1 MKKQIQTF
9 IIDDSAL
16 VRQSLKK
23 IIDSDPKLHVIGT
36 AQNPIIALQKIQY
49 QKPDV
54 ILLDLEMP
62 VMDGITFLK
71 EEMPKLL
78 IPIVIMSK
86 FTAKGS
92 NKALQALKYGAV
104 EIIEKPELGTKKFI
118 EESRII
124 LCDIIRAAAQVNT
137 HLNRTHTK
145 IEPKLTADVILSKP
159 KQKVINITDTIVVIG
174 ASTGGTDALEKIL
187 KKFPKKGPSMV
198 VVQHMPKHF
207 TGAFAKR
214 LDHVCPAHVKEA
226 VNGDVITRGKIFIAP
241 GNQHILIHHKQQKYY
256 IESRDGPLVNRHR
269 PSVDVLF
276 RSAARYAGK
285 NAIGVIMTGMGD
297 DGAKGLLEMKEAG
310 ARTFAQ
316 SGNTCVIYGM
326 PKEAIELG
334 AVDEVLPLE
343 KIPDRIM
350 SCISNK
356 N

>member
-16 VRQSLKK
+16 VRQSLKS
-23 IIDSDPKLHVIGT
+23 IVDSDPRLQVMGT
-36 AQNPIIALQKIQY
+36 AQNPIIALQRMQH

-71 EEMPKLL
+71 KEISHLS
-78 IPIVIMSK
+78 IPVVIMSK

-92 NKALQALKYGAV
+92 NKAIQALKYGAV

-118 EESRII
+118 EESKII
-124 LCDIIRAAAQVNT
+124 LCDIIRAAAQVKVHSNEMNT
-137 HLNRTHTK
+137 T

-159 KQKVINITDTIVVIG
+159 KQKVKNITDTIVVIG

-187 KKFPKKGPSMV
+187 KKFPKDGPSTV
-198 VVQHMPKHF
+198 IVQHMPKHF
-207 TGAFAKR
+207 TEAFAKR
-214 LDHVCPAHVKEA
+214 LDHICPVHVKEA
-226 VNGDVITRGKIFIAP
+226 SNGDIVTKGKILIAP
-241 GNQHILIHHKQQKYY
+241 GNQHILIHCKHRKYY

-269 PSVDVLF
+269 PSIDVLF
-276 RSAARYAGK
+276 RSAARSAGK

-316 SGNTCVIYGM
+316 SENTCVVYGM

-334 AVDEVLPLE
+334 AVDEVVPLE
-343 KIPDRIM
+343 KMSDRIM
-350 SCISNK
+350 ECILNK